1 MNPSLHFFFESSPAY
16 GSLDA
21 VALFVQARQG
31 ESVGF
36 AKPMEI
42 EMRPRDDFESQAFV
56 PRPAGVLTR
65 EDVQGLVDELWRSGW
80 RPRQTE
86 SAAGELDA
94 TKRHL
99 ADMRKLVAKSTG
111 CEL

>member
-1 MNPSLHFFFESSPAY
+1 MNPSLRFFFESSPAY
-16 GSLDA
+16 GSLDS

-31 ESVGF
+31 ESFGF
-36 AKPMEI
+36 AKPIEI
-42 EMRPRDDFESQAFV
+42 EMRPREDCDNIV
-56 PRPAGVLTR
+56 PRPTAVLSR

>member
-1 MNPSLHFFFESSPAY
+1 MKTTLHFFFESSPAY

-21 VALFVQARQG
+21 VALFVQARAG
-31 ESVGF
+31 ESRGF
-36 AKPMEI
+36 AKPIEI
-42 EMRPRDDFESQAFV
+42 EMRPGDDFDSQAFV
-56 PRPAGVLTR
+56 PRPVAVLSR

-86 SAAGELDA
+86 SAAALEA

-99 ADMRKLVAKSTG
+99 TDMRKLVAKSTG
-111 CEL
+111 CELG